1 VSSLHRGGVQW
12 CKAVTTSSEVGAQ
25 YRHFD
30 AMPLGLGV
38 IRDGLL
44 VYANASMLE
53 LLGLTTAE
61 AIGRPVSILVPR
73 LAGSE
78 FLLDR
83 HVRRMRGDAVPS
95 VYEFSLITPAGE
107 RRRLEISVTLE
118 GRDAVALL
126 RDVSTRAQHRAVLQ
140 RLAELGAGLPGLR
153 TEQEV
158 LGRVF
163 DGLTL
168 LGFTF
173 AYLMPLGAEALLE
186 RLYVPPELSQEAED
200 SGWTEG
206 LRLTGSWSPLL
217 EKTWKQG
224 VAYDADFALE
234 ASRFAKGEIS
244 DEVQARLKQAGLHM
258 IGVRIEVS
266 GMRRAVLVVAAPWL
280 REEELPSLRLFGAQM
295 SAALDSALTIS
306 QLSAQNTALAALNRL
321 AATAATAREPRDF
334 FEPGAREITRLLGC
348 DALGLFLR
356 NDGLDEIALEFSQ
369 GLDEPSIRYYSRLPV
384 RGSLS
389 GQAMEQGSALV
400 VEVEACSGPMREH
413 MERLGHTT
421 LAVVPLRVSSQLVGT
436 LLVAFRQRRG
446 LTYLERETL
455 QAMGTHFAAAT
466 ESHRLLTEVRRR
478 ADDLALIH
486 EAGRNMVATV
496 KMDVL
501 MQIGVEGLRLIARSQ
516 DALLFLLDAEG
527 QQLEFRASVNPR
539 PELAGYTLP
548 AWLPESSLTARV
560 LHSRVPF
567 ILEDA
572 EKEPRLHLD
581 ARRMLGV
588 TAGLLLPLVIRD
600 RAIGVACIIES
611 QGPRHFTSLEVERA
625 SAITNQ
631 LALALEQARL
641 IEDLKESYA
650 ELARTQEQL
659 VQRERLAALG
669 ELAAVVAHEVRN
681 PLGVIFNSVSY
692 IRRLI
697 GAGNSALPMVEI
709 VAEEAERLN
718 HIVDDLLHFARP
730 ASPLLSPVP
739 LLRLLEDAV
748 RAALTDATGTVTVEW
763 FVESELP
770 VPVDER
776 MIRQAFI
783 NLALNA
789 VQAMPHGGTLRLSLR
804 RAPGPRPEVQV
815 EFTDTGSG
823 IPADMRA
830 RIFEPFFTTKAK
842 GTGLGLAIVKRIIES
857 HSGRVVLES
866 EPGHGTTFRL
876 FLPFEPEAAQP
887 LAHVDGP

>member
-1 VSSLHRGGVQW
+1 MVV
-12 CKAVTTSSEVGAQ
+12 
-25 YRHFD
+25 
-30 AMPLGLGV
+30 
-38 IRDGLL
+38 
-44 VYANASMLE
+44 
-53 LLGLTTAE
+53 
-61 AIGRPVSILVPR
+61 
-73 LAGSE
+73 
-78 FLLDR
+78 
-83 HVRRMRGDAVPS
+83 
-95 VYEFSLITPAGE
+95 
-107 RRRLEISVTLE
+107 
-118 GRDAVALL
+118 LL
-126 RDVSTRAQHRAVLQ
+126 RDVSARAHHRTVLQ
-140 RLAELGAGLPGLR
+140 SLAELGAGLPGLR
-153 TEQEV
+153 NEQEV
-158 LGRVF
+158 LTRVF
-163 DGLTL
+163 DGLAK

-173 AYLMPLGAEALLE
+173 AYLMPLGDEALLE
-186 RLYVPPELSQEAED
+186 RLYVPPEFSQEPKD

-217 EKTWKQG
+217 EQTWKEG
-224 VAYDADFALE
+224 AAYDADFAQE

-244 DEVQARLKQAGLHM
+244 DEVQARLKQAGLHV

-266 GMRRAVLVVAAPWL
+266 GKRRAVLVVAAPWL
-280 REEELPSLRLFGAQM
+280 REEELPPLRLFGAQV
-295 SAALDSALTIS
+295 SAALDAALTIS

-321 AATAATAREPRDF
+321 ASMAATAQEPQDF
-334 FEPGAREITRLLGC
+334 FGPGAKEITRLLSC

-356 NDGLDEIALEFSQ
+356 KEGLDEIGLEFSQ
-369 GLDEPSIRYYSRLPV
+369 GLDGPSIRYYSRLPV

-421 LAVVPLRVSSQLVGT
+421 LAVVPLRVSSRLVGT

-446 LTYLERETL
+446 LTHLERETL

-527 QQLEFRASVNPR
+527 RRLEFRASVSPR
-539 PELAGYTLP
+539 PDLAGYSMA
-548 AWLPESSLTARV
+548 AWPPESSLWATA
-560 LHSRVPF
+560 LHARAPF

-572 EKEPRLHLD
+572 EKEPRLQPE
-581 ARRMLGV
+581 ARNVLGI
-588 TAGLLLPLVIRD
+588 TAGLVLPLVIRD
-600 RAIGVACIIES
+600 RAIGVACVIES
-611 QGPRHFTSLEVERA
+611 QGPRRFTPVEVERA

-641 IEDLKESYA
+641 IEDLKASYA

-659 VQRERLAALG
+659 VQRERFAALG

-697 GAGNSALPMVEI
+697 GAGNPALPMVEI
-709 VAEEAERLN
+709 VSEEAERLN
-718 HIVDDLLHFARP
+718 HIVDDLLLFARP
-730 ASPLLSPVP
+730 ASPSLSPVP
-739 LLRLLEDAV
+739 LQRLLEEAV
-748 RAALTDATGTVTVEW
+748 RAALTEATGKVTVEW
-763 FVESELP
+763 FVEAELL

-776 MIRQAFI
+776 LIRQAFI

-789 VQAMPHGGTLRLSLR
+789 VQAMPHGGTLRLGLR
-804 RAPGPRPEVQV
+804 RAPGPVPEVQV

-842 GTGLGLAIVKRIIES
+842 GTGLGLAIVKRFIES
-857 HSGRVVLES
+857 HAGRMVIES
-866 EPGHGTTFRL
+866 EPGRGTTFRL
-876 FLPFEPEAAQP
+876 FLPFEPEASQP
-887 LAHVDGP
+887 LAQVNSA